1 MIWTWH
7 THLNTS
13 WFHTDFPEKNVNWP
27 FPQDST
33 GNQCR
38 IYRIR
43 QPYLIRMWGL
53 SPGFYFLPR
62 HFLLLRKTQKLL
74 LRMQGPL
81 NLLQLGTW
89 GYYLDQSE
97 YFWIRALVMSSGMLR
112 RDISCRFIIIIIIIT
127 SKFDY
132 VGSWNKI
139 SLAQMLFLV
148 PTKGFTL

>member
-1 MIWTWH
+1 
-7 THLNTS
+7 
-13 WFHTDFPEKNVNWP
+13 
-27 FPQDST
+27 
-33 GNQCR
+33 
-38 IYRIR
+38 
-43 QPYLIRMWGL
+43 
-53 SPGFYFLPR
+53 
-62 HFLLLRKTQKLL
+62 
-74 LRMQGPL
+74 MQGPL
-81 NLLQLGTW
+81 NLLRLGTW

-97 YFWIRALVMSSGMLR
+97 YFWISALVMSSGMLR